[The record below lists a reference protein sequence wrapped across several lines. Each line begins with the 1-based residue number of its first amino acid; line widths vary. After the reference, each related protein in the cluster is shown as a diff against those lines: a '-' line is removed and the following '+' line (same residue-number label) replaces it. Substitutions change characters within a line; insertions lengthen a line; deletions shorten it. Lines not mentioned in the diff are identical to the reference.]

1 MNDMLTVK
9 DDQFMLN
16 GQPFQILSGSIH
28 YFRVPQE
35 YWEDRLIKLK
45 NCGFNT
51 VETYIPWN
59 FHEPKKGQF
68 HFDDMA
74 DIEQFIATAESLG
87 LYIILRPAPY
97 ICAEWEFG
105 GLPAWLLKDRNMAL
119 RCADPNFLKHIE
131 DYYDVLLPKLVP
143 HLITNG
149 GNVFALQIENEYG
162 AYGNDKQYLERTREI
177 YKEKGIDVLL
187 FTSDGPD
194 MIEDGSLP
202 DVLTTLNFGSR
213 VEDSYAIL
221 DAYKPNSP
229 KLCAEF
235 WIGWFDSWGKEH
247 HTRDPKDAAATLR
260 AMLEKGGCVN
270 FYMFHG
276 GTNFAFYNGANQYET
291 YDPTITSYDYDS
303 LLTESGEITVKYK
316 EVQKVLKEFVTIPEP
331 VEPPTIP
338 ILPEQKV
345 QLDRSVSLFDTLT
358 TIANHHKNVVPMSM
372 EEMDQAYGYVLYRTT
387 IDRKADMVMDT
398 SMIRDRAF
406 LYINGEYV
414 QTVYR
419 NDEKKEITLSFP
431 EEINTFEIFVENMGR
446 VNYGKHLRDRKG
458 IIENLWIDNQYM
470 FHWEMFSIELDE
482 VVLDFSR
489 ATTERFPQFY
499 EGTFELAETGDT
511 FLNMEGWKKGNV
523 FINGFNLGRYWEI
536 GPQKTLYLPA
546 PFLNVGENTIQIL
559 ELEGTKQQEVLF
571 ANKPDLG

>member
-1 MNDMLTVK
+1 MLTVK

-68 HFDDMA
+68 HFEGMA

-213 VEDSYAIL
+213 VEDSYAML
-221 DAYKPNSP
+221 DAYKPDSP

-260 AMLEKGGCVN
+260 VMLEKGGSVN

-303 LLTESGEITVKYK
+303 LLTESGEITEKYK
-316 EVQKVLKEFVTIPEP
+316 EVQKVLKEFGTIPEP
-331 VEPPTIP
+331 VEPPNIP

-358 TIANHHKNVVPMSM
+358 TIANYHKHVVPMSM

-387 IDRKADMVMDT
+387 IDRKADMEMDT

-431 EEINTFEIFVENMGR
+431 EEINTLEIFVENMGR

-470 FHWEMFSIELDE
+470 FHWEMFSIELEE